1 MKSRLTLL
9 FLLLGFLCSY
19 GSVAKEL
26 IQTDSLNS
34 ALRVIKNPK
43 DKVDAILKFL
53 DKPQNLYLEDSVAIE
68 LADRAFVIAQQ
79 ANYPLGKIHTML
91 NLSNSYFRISDY
103 KKAME
108 YAQKSKEMSE
118 DMSFEK
124 ELANSYRLIG
134 TIYSELDDYD
144 HSSQYLF
151 KGLKLFEKLKDKD
164 GISCALGNIGCDFYS
179 QQDYKKALEYYNNSL
194 TLAKEINSQ
203 ALQKTQYNNIGI
215 VYEDLQKFDSAIL
228 FFRKALE
235 INSKLGNKLGEG
247 INRMNIGYDQMNKL
261 NFVDARISFQQSLEL
276 FTEVNNRMHMAEC
289 FVNFGFCDDA
299 ANRTYESIAYFK
311 KALNEGINN
320 RFYRIIAP
328 AAQMLNHIYAGKK
341 DTINAYKYLALE
353 KLAADSL
360 YASKKQILISK
371 FELQYIYEK
380 KEFEQQ
386 QTQQAKS
393 KIMLIIIFSLVSGL
407 VILGLVFSRQ
417 RLKSKFV
424 VLEKEKV
431 QLEKNKIESE
441 LVIKDRELTVN
452 LISLIKKNEIFS
464 GFSSKLLQ
472 LERNAKGVEAKE
484 VITLMSHELRNSTD
498 DKMLSEFS
506 LRFQEIH
513 AGFYE
518 KLLDMHPDLSQNEL
532 KLCAFL
538 RLNMSTKDI
547 SELTGQQLASIDQ
560 ARYRLRKKIGL
571 SNSEANLVTFLS
583 QV

>member
-1 MKSRLTLL
+1 MKSRLPQLL
-9 FLLLGFLCSY
+9 VILCILCSQ
-19 GSVAKEL
+19 L
-26 IQTDSLNS
+26 ISASGITRTDSLDSVLSN
-34 ALRVIKNPK
+34 LKNPK

-53 DKPQNLYLEDSVAIE
+53 EKPENQYMEDTIAIE
-68 LADRAFVIAQQ
+68 LANRANAIAKQT
-79 ANYPLGKIHTML
+79 NYAKGEVNSMIKLG
-91 NLSNSYFRISDY
+91 NNYVRSNNY

-108 YAQKSKEMSE
+108 FAQKSKEMAE
-118 DMSFEK
+118 DLNFDL
-124 ELANSYRLIG
+124 ELGNSLILIG
-134 TIYSELDDYD
+134 VIYSELGNFDY
-144 HSSQYLF
+144 SSQYYF
-151 KGLKLFEKLKDKD
+151 RGLKIFEKIDD
-164 GISCALGNIGCDFYS
+164 NEGIARSLGNIGMGFFD
-179 QQDYKKALEYYNNSL
+179 QQDYKKAFEYFNKSLILAQAINN
-194 TLAKEINSQ
+194 EI
-203 ALQKTQYNNIGI
+203 LIKKQYNNISNIYGGEEK
-215 VYEDLQKFDSAIL
+215 YDSAIL
-228 FFRKALE
+228 FLRKAQA
-235 INSKLGNKLGEG
+235 INIKLGDKLGQG
-247 INRMNIGYDQMNKL
+247 INIMNIGYVQMNEGKYKEA
-261 NFVDARISFQQSLEL
+261 FQSFQQSLDFATAL
-276 FTEVNNRMHMAEC
+276 DNHLHMAEC
-289 FVNFGFCDDA
+289 YVNFGFCNYSV
-299 ANRTYESIAYFK
+299 NRISESIDFFN
-311 KALNEGINN
+311 KAIKEGQRNGY
-320 RFYRIIAP
+320 YRIIAS
-328 AAQMLNHIYAGKK
+328 AAKMLDQIYKEKK
-341 DTINAYKYLALE
+341 DTLNAYKYLMLE

-360 YASKKQILISK
+360 FASKKQILISK
-371 FELQYIYEK
+371 FELQYLYEK
-380 KEFEQQ
+380 KEFDRQ

-393 KIMLIIIFSLVSGL
+393 KIMLIIILSLVSGL
-407 VILGLVFSRQ
+407 VILGLVFSRH

-424 VLEKEKV
+424 VLEKEKIE
-431 QLEKNKIESE
+431 LEKNKIESE

-472 LERNAKGVEAKE
+472 LERNAKGLEAKE

-518 KLLDMHPDLSQNEL
+518 KLLNIYPDLSQNEL